1 MNDTL
6 HEMFVNAALHAREFL
21 DGVRIART
29 EKRRKVAEGSC
40 KPSWVSHDDPRKVYH
55 RAAWYLGWSWEM
67 QRIFDV
73 TPENLRALKN
83 VAEESIRRREKR
95 RGARVSNSKQ
105 GL

>member
-29 EKRRKVAEGSC
+29 EKRRKVPEGSST
-40 KPSWVSHDDPRKVYH
+40 PAWVIRAEPRKRH
-55 RAAWYLGWSWEM
+55 HIAAWYLGWSWEM
-67 QRIFDV
+67 HRIFDV
-73 TPENLRALKN
+73 SPENLRALKLA
-83 VAEESIRRREKR
+83 AEDSIRRRELR
-95 RGARVSNSKQ
+95 RAARVSKSKQ